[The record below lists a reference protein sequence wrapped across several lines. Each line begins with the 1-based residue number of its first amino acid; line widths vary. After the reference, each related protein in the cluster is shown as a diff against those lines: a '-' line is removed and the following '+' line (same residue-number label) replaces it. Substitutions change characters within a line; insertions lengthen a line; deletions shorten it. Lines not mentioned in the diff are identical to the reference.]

1 MKKLFH
7 ILILS
12 FVVICGLIVAS
23 CGDNKKGK
31 APATSAVD
39 YTQVAVPTFDKDS
52 AYSFVEKQ
60 LSFGFRAPGHSGH
73 EQCATYLRQT
83 MSRWCD
89 TVIMQP
95 FNATLWNGTNA
106 HGQNIIS
113 IINPEAATRVL
124 LAAHWD
130 SRLWADH
137 DGDESKQHSPLM
149 GANDGASGVAI
160 LMEIARGMSTQR
172 PDIGIDI
179 IFFDLEDQGV
189 PEWHDGHDD
198 ESWCKGA
205 QYWAKNPHTPY
216 YTARYGILLDM
227 VGAAEPRFTK
237 EYFSMQYASTITNKV
252 WSVAQA
258 LGYGGVFEDS
268 KTDPVLDD
276 HLYVNRL
283 RGVPMTDIVHNSR
296 KGSFFPHWHTT
307 NDDLDHV
314 ERETLGIVG
323 LVLLKTIYS
332 TKN

>member
-1 MKKLFH
+1 MKQFLT
-7 ILILS
+7 ILS
-12 FVVICGLIVAS
+12 IAACGWLIAS
-23 CGDNKKGK
+23 CGDNKSSKTTT
-31 APATSAVD
+31 PAVD
-39 YTQVAVPTFDKDS
+39 YTQVATPQFDKDS
-52 AYSFVEKQ
+52 AFAFVEAQ
-60 LSFGFRAPGHSGH
+60 LSYGFRAPGHQGH
-73 EQCATYLRQT
+73 EQCAAYLQQAMR
-83 MSRWCD
+83 RWCD
-89 TVIMQP
+89 TVIIQP
-95 FNATLWNGTNA
+95 FSATLWNGNDVRG
-106 HGQNIIS
+106 HNIIS
-113 IINPEAATRVL
+113 VINPQAQTRIL

-137 DGDESKQHSPLM
+137 DADAAKHHSPLM
-149 GANDGASGVAI
+149 GANDGASGVAV
-160 LMEIARGMSTQR
+160 LMEIARGMSQQR
-172 PDIGIDI
+172 PDIGVDI

-227 VGAAEPRFTK
+227 VGADEPRFTK

-296 KGSFFPHWHTT
+296 HGSFFPHWHTVG
-307 NDDLDHV
+307 DDLDHV
-314 ERETLGIVG
+314 NRETLAIVG
-323 LVLLKTIYS
+323 TVLLKTIYS
-332 TKN
+332 TKA

>member
-1 MKKLFH
+1 
-7 ILILS
+7 
-12 FVVICGLIVAS
+12 
-23 CGDNKKGK
+23 
-31 APATSAVD
+31 
-39 YTQVAVPTFDKDS
+39 
-52 AYSFVEKQ
+52 
-60 LSFGFRAPGHSGH
+60 
-73 EQCATYLRQT
+73 
-83 MSRWCD
+83 
-89 TVIMQP
+89 
-95 FNATLWNGTNA
+95 
-106 HGQNIIS
+106 
-113 IINPEAATRVL
+113 
-124 LAAHWD
+124 
-130 SRLWADH
+130 
-137 DGDESKQHSPLM
+137 M
-149 GANDGASGVAI
+149 GANDGASGVAV
-160 LMEIARGMSTQR
+160 LMEIARGMSSQR

-189 PEWHDGHDD
+189 PEWHDSHDD

-227 VGAAEPRFTK
+227 VGADEPRFTK

-296 KGSFFPHWHTT
+296 HGSFFPHWHTT

-314 ERETLGIVG
+314 NRETLAIVG
-323 LVLLKTIYS
+323 TVLLKTIYS
-332 TKN
+332 TKA